1 MFRGDLDLELA
12 LRDERL
18 AGELFKVPRYLYS
31 IHHAADKLKTRLKF
45 KRWKTRWRV
54 VLSSQV
60 YIHHT
65 ADKLKTRLKFKRWK
79 TRWRVGKVPRYLY
92 SVHHKADKL
101 KTRLKFK
108 RWKTRW
114 GVV

>member
-1 MFRGDLDLELA
+1 MESCLSSQVSIR
-12 LRDERL
+12 
-18 AGELFKVPRYLYS
+18 

-101 KTRLKFK
+101 KTRLKLRDERLGGELVKFPGIYTVYTIK
-108 RWKTRW
+108 QIS
-114 GVV
+114 